1 MATAVSREAPSIILP
16 YMAGGS
22 LLNYLRKERDQLM
35 PGADADVTQV
45 GAVQKF
51 LVQTCLQISR
61 GMAYLAKLRFVHRD
75 LAARNCMSVKRKINY
90 YDNFSSTIH

>member
-1 MATAVSREAPSIILP
+1 MHGHCSEWGGPSIIMP

-51 LVQTCLQISR
+51 LVQTCLQISK
-61 GMAYLAKLRFVHRD
+61 GMAYLAKLRFIHRD
-75 LAARNCMSVKRKINY
+75 LAC
-90 YDNFSSTIH
+90 